1 MRRTSLCAGVV
12 LLAALMSPAEAAPY
26 KQAPPRTPAQPGRP
40 APPAPTAA
48 PAAPDRQDLA
58 APGDER
64 GANDTRDR
72 LRRLLDQYPPTL
84 HYVLRL
90 DPSLLS
96 RPDYLAPYPALD
108 AFLRQHPEVARNP
121 SFFIGDENIVKGN
134 QGPSDPQVEA
144 VRAWRG
150 FADMIPVVAIVFIIT
165 SALAGL
171 IRTLIEQRRWQRA
184 ARMEMELQN
193 KLIDRFSGTN
203 ELLAYMQSPAG
214 AGLAQLHSPSPVPG
228 ASPRVM
234 DAPLG
239 RIFWSL
245 QAGIVL
251 AAAGIG
257 LLFVGERV
265 TFQELGQP
273 LSGMGILALTV
284 GVGFVVSAG
293 VSYLI
298 SHRLGLV
305 TSATPPNLHREAP
318 GA

>member
-1 MRRTSLCAGVV
+1 VAS
-12 LLAALMSPAEAAPY
+12 
-26 KQAPPRTPAQPGRP
+26 
-40 APPAPTAA
+40 
-48 PAAPDRQDLA
+48 
-58 APGDER
+58 GDDR
-64 GANDTRDR
+64 GANETRDQ
-72 LRRLLDQYPPTL
+72 LRRILDQYPPTL

-96 RPDYLAPYPALD
+96 RPDYLAPYPTLD
-108 AFLRQHPEVARNP
+108 TFLRQHPEVAHNP
-121 SFFIGDENIVKGN
+121 SYFIGDANVVRGN
-134 QGPSDPQVEA
+134 PAPSDPKSEA
-144 VRAWRG
+144 IRAWRG
-150 FADMIPVVAIVFIIT
+150 FADMITAVAIVFIIT

-171 IRTLIEQRRWQRA
+171 IRTLVEQRRWQRA
-184 ARMEMELQN
+184 ARIEMDLQN
-193 KLIDRFSGTN
+193 KLIDRFSTTN

-214 AGLAQLHSPSPVPG
+214 RGLAELHAPLPLSG
-228 ASPRVM
+228 AAPRTM

-257 LLFVGERV
+257 LLAVGARLTV
-265 TFQELGQP
+265 DELSQP
-273 LSGMGILALTV
+273 LSGIGILAITV

-305 TSATPPNLHREAP
+305 RPASPPDFHREAP

>member
-1 MRRTSLCAGVV
+1 VTKTSLCAGAV
-12 LLAALMSPAEAAPY
+12 LLAALSGAAEAAPS
-26 KQAPPRTPAQPGRP
+26 KQGLPRAAAQPGRP
-40 APPAPTAA
+40 TPPAPPAGPTAPTRA
-48 PAAPDRQDLA
+48 DIVPF
-58 APGDER
+58 GDDR
-64 GANDTRDR
+64 GANETRDQ
-72 LRRLLDQYPPTL
+72 LRRILDQYPPTL

-108 AFLRQHPEVARNP
+108 AFLRQHPEVAHNP
-121 SFFIGDENIVKGN
+121 SYFIGDANLVRGN
-134 QGPSDPQVEA
+134 PAPSDPKSEA
-144 VRAWRG
+144 IRAWRS

-171 IRTLIEQRRWQRA
+171 IRTLVEQRRWQRA
-184 ARMEMELQN
+184 ARMEMDLQN
-193 KLIDRFSGTN
+193 KLIDRFSGSN

-214 AGLAQLHSPSPVPG
+214 AGLAQLHAPPPLSG
-228 ASPRVM
+228 AAPRVM

-257 LLFVGERV
+257 LLFVGARI
-265 TFQELGQP
+265 TFDELSQP
-273 LSGMGILALTV
+273 LAGMGILALTV

-305 TSATPPNLHREAP
+305 TPATPPDFHREAP